1 MNSSSTDT
9 LFLLLVVFFTGLGDQ
24 PWQCT
29 SISSYSLISGICLC
43 FWTLKSAC
51 FSLVLLGCLS
61 ISACAVCFVLPVLSP
76 YRQAGS
82 KSVVRSTAS
91 CGGRFTAVA
100 HFPPWWGL
108 EVRTLFLLASEFP
121 WALSL
126 LAGDRETFFT
136 VAFLIMR
143 VKTEKSEVK
152 HLWFCLSLR
161 NPGELPLLDL
171 RGKNSGCSVIPN
183 VNSLEMR
190 SSC

>member
-1 MNSSSTDT
+1 MLLDIEVC
-9 LFLLLVVFFTGLGDQ
+9 LFFFGIIGVPVRHCPSLLVL
-24 PWQCT
+24 CA
-29 SISSYSLISGICLC
+29 SCCL
-43 FWTLKSAC
+43 FSA
-51 FSLVLLGCLS
+51 LTE
-61 ISACAVCFVLPVLSP
+61 
-76 YRQAGS
+76 QAGS

-126 LAGDRETFFT
+126 LPGDRETFFT

-143 VKTEKSEVK
+143 VKTEKTDVK

-161 NPGELPLLDL
+161 SPAELPLLDL